1 MNLKKILF
9 PTFRSAPSVSNYV
22 TGNGRNGSEGEG
34 GDAKDANH
42 SDKDSC
48 C

>member
-1 MNLKKILF
+1 MNLKKRRV
-9 PTFRSAPSVSNYV
+9 PAFRNTPSVSNYV
-22 TGNGRNGSEGEG
+22 TGNGRNGSKGEG
-34 GDAKDANH
+34 GDAKDADH